1 MSGAEEIRNQQ
12 KAHWDGDGGKAWVE
26 TQAVMDAM
34 FADIAARLAETA
46 SASGARQIL
55 DIGCGTGA
63 VAIAAAKAA
72 PAAEITGI
80 DLSSPMLALARK
92 RAVEAGVN
100 ARFVHADA
108 ETHAFEPACQEL
120 LLSRFGVMFFADPV
134 RAFSNLLTASKPG
147 AHMHLYAW
155 RSPAENAFMAAGTRA
170 AAPYL
175 SDMPK
180 REKNAPGQFGFED
193 DGYVHDILQKSGWQD
208 IAIEAEDI
216 ACRFPAGDL
225 DLFLNRLGPL
235 PRLLD
240 ANPQADRDTVLTAV
254 KAAYQRFIKDG
265 DVRYTAACWSIT
277 ATRP

>member
-1 MSGAEEIRNQQ
+1 
-12 KAHWDGDGGKAWVE
+12 
-26 TQAVMDAM
+26 
-34 FADIAARLAETA
+34 
-46 SASGARQIL
+46 
-55 DIGCGTGA
+55 
-63 VAIAAAKAA
+63 
-72 PAAEITGI
+72 
-80 DLSSPMLALARK
+80 
-92 RAVEAGVN
+92 
-100 ARFVHADA
+100 
-108 ETHAFEPACQEL
+108 
-120 LLSRFGVMFFADPV
+120 
-134 RAFSNLLTASKPG
+134 
-147 AHMHLYAW
+147 
-155 RSPAENAFMAAGTRA
+155 
-170 AAPYL
+170 
-175 SDMPK
+175 MPK

-193 DGYVHDILQKSGWQD
+193 DAYVHDILQKSGWQD